1 MEHQGVL
8 AVHIGKD
15 PLGQAVAL
23 GVVARER
30 CGVQCPVPRL
40 GGLALPGARDPLTAR
55 GIGAGVLGGLVECVQ
70 VLVAYAILGFLQL
83 GHARAQ
89 VGAKAREDALADVGV
104 GVQGAQGRAELG
116 HHLLVGGLGQQQ
128 LQGGDLGGAGVG
140 GCCLGAGGASGWVLG
155 GDLQGFGV
163 SKVDAQPCCVLRG
176 DQQRLGLCLH
186 HQGQCGAGGVVG
198 GGEEGGAG
206 QGRVSVGVGLAIAAW
221 AAVGEGASVVLGLV
235 CIAVEC
241 TARSGRAGQ
250 VARGG
255 GVGGG

>member
-55 GIGAGVLGGLVECVQ
+55 GIGAGVLG
-70 VLVAYAILGFLQL
+70 
-83 GHARAQ
+83 
-89 VGAKAREDALADVGV
+89 
-104 GVQGAQGRAELG
+104 
-116 HHLLVGGLGQQQ
+116 GGLGQQQ

-206 QGRVSVGVGLAIAAW
+206 QGGVSLGVLGIGLAIAAW
-221 AAVGEGASVVLGLV
+221 AAVGEGAGVVLGLGREKP
-235 CIAVEC
+235 CA
-241 TARSGRAGQ
+241 ARSGQAGR

-255 GVGGG
+255 SVGGGGGGGLHGARLCLQASARETGKAPS